1 MLSQTSNGLINII
14 NNSVIPLNTKNTVKD
29 TEITAKANVIYSQ
42 VYFYGNY
49 TIRNNF
55 NESIYNNIN
64 TTILQKGIVHSKPL
78 NFKLNSVC
86 NNCKFYCHFEF
97 NSEMTVK
104 IKVNP
109 MYSGKSQGVTEI
121 TLKSTGNNII
131 DFEVPMLINTLID
144 NITVNVTG
152 NGNGI
157 LKNSRFIV
165 LAF

>member
-1 MLSQTSNGLINII
+1 MLSQTSNGLISII

-64 TTILQKGIVHSKPL
+64 TTILQKGIIHSKPL

-104 IKVNP
+104 IKVTP

-144 NITVNVTG
+144 NVTVNVTG

>member
-86 NNCKFYCHFEF
+86 NNCKFYCHFSQSPIF
-97 NSEMTVK
+97 FSVS
-104 IKVNP
+104 
-109 MYSGKSQGVTEI
+109 YS
-121 TLKSTGNNII
+121 STHFPSN
-131 DFEVPMLINTLID
+131 FFLIRYNT
-144 NITVNVTG
+144 
-152 NGNGI
+152 I
-157 LKNSRFIV
+157 L
-165 LAF
+165 L